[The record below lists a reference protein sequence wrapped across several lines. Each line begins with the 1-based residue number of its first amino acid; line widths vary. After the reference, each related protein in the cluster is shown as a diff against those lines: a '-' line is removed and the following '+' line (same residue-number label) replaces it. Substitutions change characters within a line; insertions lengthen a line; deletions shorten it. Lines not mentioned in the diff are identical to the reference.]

1 MPLDALF
8 DFGDLAEMIIG
19 GWRYLLSRNYRLKK
33 HREWQNDGWV
43 WITLEI
49 ILGVFGVLLSLWL
62 LSLVVFSMLK

>member
-1 MPLDALF
+1 MPHDDLL

-19 GWRYLLSRNYRLKK
+19 GWRYLLSRKYRLKK

-49 ILGVFGVLLSLWL
+49 ILGVFGVLVSLWL
-62 LSLVVFSMLK
+62 LNLVVFSMLK